1 MPAAADGTLRFTV
14 PVAQDGVGVAFRVQ
28 DIDNMWMLYVQPS
41 TNSLVLA
48 KRVGGSETQVATIAN
63 ACCAASDTYAVTM
76 SGGLLSVLRN
86 NRVVGS
92 ASDIAFSIA
101 AYLAAAGTRNTATVV
116 GAADGAFSF
125 AMPVAQAGV
134 GLVFRSA
141 DANNFWRLVAQPASN
156 SWQLI
161 KRDDGVETTVAT
173 AAGMCCTAADV
184 LRVETNGPQI
194 QVLRNGTQILSAN
207 GPAVLYG
214 TRVGPF
220 AESTGA
226 GRIDNMIFTAAT
238 TLAEKAGNSYAFRS
252 DGRLAKITD
261 VSGRQV
267 VLNYDGDAR
276 LTSTTN
282 QTSGRAITFAWSGG
296 HISSASTAS
305 VAAYSGPL
313 T

>member
-141 DANNFWRLVAQPASN
+141 DANNFWRLVAQPARTPGS
-156 SWQLI
+156 
-161 KRDDGVETTVAT
+161 
-173 AAGMCCTAADV
+173 
-184 LRVETNGPQI
+184 
-194 QVLRNGTQILSAN
+194 
-207 GPAVLYG
+207 
-214 TRVGPF
+214 
-220 AESTGA
+220 
-226 GRIDNMIFTAAT
+226 
-238 TLAEKAGNSYAFRS
+238 
-252 DGRLAKITD
+252 
-261 VSGRQV
+261 
-267 VLNYDGDAR
+267 
-276 LTSTTN
+276 
-282 QTSGRAITFAWSGG
+282 
-296 HISSASTAS
+296 
-305 VAAYSGPL
+305 
-313 T
+313 